1 MPKHNSYKK
10 SGWVTPFISD
20 ISAKE
25 LPQFQELR
33 GNLTR
38 IASPAG
44 ITYLKKSSVKSSVY
58 LGSKYHAVDI
68 NGIPWVKKTE
78 LKKIT
83 AGEKRANRSKKK
95 LAPVET
101 GAANSLIITVNPEQ
115 ISENLS
121 TGESQLQTV
130 SPELSPKKRLYR
142 VKKSL
147 VRNRVLAYTNTKKG
161 SKCLYFFTV
170 TFPAGMPENMGYRC
184 LNTWFTSLRKQRLV
198 REYLWVAERQ
208 PNTGTI
214 HFHIAVPHYM
224 RVWHVN
230 GIMRKILLGYAI
242 RKEIPFPPEKFG
254 RGMYNGVDIA
264 GDKDKAGKKIPTNFA
279 HKKKTRSL
287 ANYLTK
293 YVTKNNETF
302 EHLAWHN
309 SRGFSQLFFSVAL
322 SKEQMQ
328 ASGLWKKLYWEK
340 KFEHPNGLF
349 VFVPWFGNAPPIF
362 WSKLNEVNNFF
373 QNGEISHTAGM
384 LKSQT
389 CYHNVIKNHNDMWNK
404 TDSFKMPAGKAE
416 AEIANLEIQM
426 EKAYLRYCGKCE
438 YSKEFCSGVRLKVLE
453 RIDYIGMAKEFDSLL
468 QLVDKEEY
476 DPGFFYTYYLYLY
489 WVVDLLNQI
498 PNT

>member
-1 MPKHNSYKK
+1 MKKYATYKK
-10 SGWVTPFISD
+10 SGWVTPFVSD

-44 ITYLKKSSVKSSVY
+44 ITYLTKSSVKSSVY

-83 AGEKRANRSKKK
+83 AGEKRLKKK

-101 GAANSLIITVNPEQ
+101 GAANFFNNANETGQ
-115 ISENLS
+115 ISDNLS
-121 TGESQLQTV
+121 TEKSQLQTV
-130 SPELSPKKRLYR
+130 SPELSTKKRLYR

-147 VRNRVLAYTNTKKG
+147 VRNRLLAYTNTKKG

-170 TFPAGMPENMGYRC
+170 TFPVGMPENMGYRV
-184 LNTWFTSLRKQRLV
+184 LNTWFTSLRKQRLLQ
-198 REYLWVAERQ
+198 EYLWVAERQ
-208 PNTGTI
+208 KNGTI
-214 HFHIAVPHYM
+214 HFHIAVPTFM
-224 RVWHVN
+224 RVWHIN
-230 GIMRKILLGYAI
+230 GIMRKILLGYTV
-242 RKEIPFPPEKFG
+242 RKELPFSPAQFAKG
-254 RGMYNGVDIA
+254 RYNGVDIA
-264 GDKDKAGKKIPTNFA
+264 GHKDAAGHKIPTNFA
-279 HKKKTRSL
+279 HKKKSGSL

-362 WSKLNEVNNFF
+362 WQGLAPVNDFF
-373 QNGEISHTAGM
+373 QSLIS
-384 LKSQT
+384 SQ
-389 CYHNVIKNHNDMWNK
+389 
-404 TDSFKMPAGKAE
+404 
-416 AEIANLEIQM
+416 
-426 EKAYLRYCGKCE
+426 
-438 YSKEFCSGVRLKVLE
+438 
-453 RIDYIGMAKEFDSLL
+453 
-468 QLVDKEEY
+468 
-476 DPGFFYTYYLYLY
+476 
-489 WVVDLLNQI
+489 
-498 PNT
+498 

>member
-1 MPKHNSYKK
+1 M
-10 SGWVTPFISD
+10 VTPFISD

-25 LPQFQELR
+25 IPQFQELR

-83 AGEKRANRSKKK
+83 AGEKRLKKK

-101 GAANSLIITVNPEQ
+101 GAANAFNSLNETAQ
-115 ISENLS
+115 ISQNLS
-121 TGESQLQTV
+121 TEESQLQTV
-130 SPELSPKKRLYR
+130 SPELSTQKRLYR

-147 VRNRVLAYTNTKKG
+147 VRNRLLAYTNTKKG

-170 TFPAGMPENMGYRC
+170 TFPVGMPENMGYRC
-184 LNTWFTSLRKQRLV
+184 LNTWFTSLRKQRLLH
-198 REYLWVAERQ
+198 EYLWVAERQ
-208 PNTGTI
+208 PQTGTI

-254 RGMYNGVDIA
+254 KGRYNGVDIA
-264 GDKDKAGKKIPTNFA
+264 GTRALGGQKGPKIPTNFA
-279 HKKKTRSL
+279 HKKKSGSL

-322 SKEQMQ
+322 SREQMQ

-349 VFVPWFGNAPPIF
+349 VFVPWFGNAPPVF
-362 WSKLNEVNNFF
+362 WQALNEVNDYF
-373 QNGEISHTAGM
+373 QNGETKHTAAMPMG
-384 LKSQT
+384 QT
-389 CYHNVIKNHNDMWNK
+389 CYHNVIKSHNDMWNK
-404 TDSFKMPAGKAE
+404 TDSFKMPVGKAE
-416 AEIANLEIQM
+416 IEIANLEIQM
-426 EKAYLRYCGKCE
+426 EKAFLRYCGQCR
-438 YSKEFCSGVRLKVLE
+438 YTKEFCSTVRMMVLQ
-453 RIDYIGMAKEFDSLL
+453 RIDYMGMVTEFGSLL
-468 QLVDKEEY
+468 QLLEKEEY